1 MNIPVKIS
9 SYAERLLGGPFR
21 AEVQKQ
27 APAPRP
33 ERAST
38 LYCPQRRTEHLNH
51 AHIWLAEHGRNLV
64 GYARAHGL
72 SQTLLFNAVR
82 YARANPQAREWP
94 RGPIGCRRQIS
105 EAQLVAL
112 RRAYCSPQGRTL
124 HQIADECGVSR
135 AALNHYFSKWRRAG
149 TVGL

>member
-1 MNIPVKIS
+1 MAVKIS
-9 SYAERLLGGPFR
+9 SYAERLLGDSRR

-33 ERAST
+33 EREPT
-38 LYCPQRRTEHLNH
+38 LYCPQRRAEHLRH
-51 AHIWLAEHGRNLV
+51 AHLWLAEHGRNLA

-72 SQTLLFNAVR
+72 SQTLFFNAVR
-82 YARANPQAREWP
+82 YARTNPQARHWP

-105 EAQLVAL
+105 EAQLAAL
-112 RRAYCSPQGRTL
+112 RLAYCSPQGRT
-124 HQIADECGVSR
+124 QYEIADACGVSR

-149 TVGL
+149 AVG